1 MLNKISLKAR
11 LMLLTG
17 IAFILFVLV
26 GVVGLTGINTLNK
39 ALEDIY
45 KERMVPMKTLDD
57 VFAGM
62 TRSRTELLLAMQHE
76 PNSEFLDMHNHP
88 VAQHTDAILMV
99 QEENRKAW
107 MQLDGQKFTPENKR
121 LVDSL
126 KAAADELRIEGI
138 NSSVQALNN
147 GNYYRANEIILTK
160 INPALTDIRAV
171 MGQLSESLM
180 AEALNEFVE
189 GEWRYKQTDKRH

>member
-1 MLNKISLKAR
+1 
-11 LMLLTG
+11 
-17 IAFILFVLV
+17 
-26 GVVGLTGINTLNK
+26 
-39 ALEDIY
+39 
-45 KERMVPMKTLDD
+45 
-57 VFAGM
+57 
-62 TRSRTELLLAMQHE
+62 
-76 PNSEFLDMHNHP
+76 
-88 VAQHTDAILMV
+88 
-99 QEENRKAW
+99 
-107 MQLDGQKFTPENKR
+107 MQLDGQKFRPENKR

-189 GEWRYKQTDKRH
+189 GEFAV